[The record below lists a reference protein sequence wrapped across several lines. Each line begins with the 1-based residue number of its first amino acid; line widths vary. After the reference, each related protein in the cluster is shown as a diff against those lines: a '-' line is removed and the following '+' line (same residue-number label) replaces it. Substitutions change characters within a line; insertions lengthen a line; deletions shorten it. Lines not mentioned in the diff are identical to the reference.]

1 LREPFV
7 VLDKSLRV
15 RTANAAFYRNF
26 HVSKEEAERR
36 FVYDLGN
43 GQWDIPRHRTF
54 LVQAL
59 SNSHA
64 VEDFE
69 VEHTFAAIERRKSDN
84 PDLVLLVIKHQASSI
99 KHQAS
104 SIKHQG
110 HTEQR
115 WAEAAMK
122 DSEVR
127 YRRLFQTTQDGRLD
141 ADTEGRVTLLN
152 PVAES
157 LTGWTPPETGGE
169 LHESVV
175 RVVNEESR
183 QPVENPTV
191 RALRDGGI
199 SGLTTRTLRCNG

>member
-1 LREPFV
+1 
-7 VLDKSLRV
+7 
-15 RTANAAFYRNF
+15 
-26 HVSKEEAERR
+26 
-36 FVYDLGN
+36 
-43 GQWDIPRHRTF
+43 
-54 LVQAL
+54 
-59 SNSHA
+59 
-64 VEDFE
+64 
-69 VEHTFAAIERRKSDN
+69 
-84 PDLVLLVIKHQASSI
+84 
-99 KHQAS
+99 
-104 SIKHQG
+104 
-110 HTEQR
+110 
-115 WAEAAMK
+115 MK